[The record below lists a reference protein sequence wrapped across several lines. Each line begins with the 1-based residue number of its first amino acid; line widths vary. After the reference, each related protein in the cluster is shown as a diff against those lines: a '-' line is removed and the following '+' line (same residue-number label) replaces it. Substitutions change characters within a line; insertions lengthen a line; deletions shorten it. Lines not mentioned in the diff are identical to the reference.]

1 MPTQDNFGR
10 LGFFEDFHGYE
21 ASQTLS
27 DATAY
32 QYNDIT
38 LAPMSGDLTYINIVD
53 ETGGV
58 AGFTPDAGNAADGIV
73 MYGAPMIPS
82 SNGLLRMGVR
92 FKGSSATDM
101 RIFCGWQ
108 ETVSAAEPVNPF
120 TLSGTT
126 LTSNNTGQTVGFYT
140 DTSADTDDFRF
151 HASSDGTE
159 ATTAALS
166 AAIDGSTTLG
176 ALGIRSVATVTADSW
191 VTLRVEIDV
200 AGGAEGWAGAIGMAD
215 QNGLSQI
222 AHMKSGSLDADA
234 LYFPIFHFVA
244 ASTGSPR
251 AEVDYFWAKGS
262 RDWSY

>member
-1 MPTQDNFGR
+1 MPVQDNFR
-10 LGFFEDFHGYE
+10 RIGFFEDFHGYA
-21 ASQTLS
+21 ASTTLS
-27 DATAY
+27 DATVY
-32 QYNDIT
+32 QYNDIS
-38 LAPMSGDLTYINIVD
+38 LVPMSGDLTYINIVD

-58 AGFTPDAGNAADGIV
+58 GGFTPDAGNAADGIV
-73 MYGAPMIPS
+73 LYGAPMIPS
-82 SNGLLRMGVR
+82 SNGKLRMGVR

-101 RIFCGWQ
+101 RVFCGFQ

-140 DTSADTDDFRF
+140 DTTATTDDFRF

-159 ATTAALS
+159 LTS
-166 AAIDGSTTLG
+166 AKLVDSIDGSTTLG
-176 ALGIRSVATVTADSW
+176 ALGIRAQATITADSW
-191 VTLRVEIDV
+191 VIMRVEIDV
-200 AGGAEGWAGAIGMAD
+200 DGGAEGWCGAIGMAD

-222 AHMKSGSLDADA
+222 ARLKAGNIDKDA

-251 AEVDYFWAKGS
+251 AEVDYFWGRGS